1 MAAAL
6 TRKVARRS
14 SMRNHFSKV
23 LKEAHDYLNEEDV
36 LEARLISFESKL
48 KKSCA
53 NLEGIDEEI
62 CNSLEAEKIR
72 EDVKESL
79 ELLDPLDEV
88 LASITIRL
96 NSLKLAID
104 REDNSALNASI
115 GSSNSSSAPRCH
127 LPKLEIPIFEG
138 DPLEWQGFWDHFNV
152 SFHSNEHISEVDK
165 FSYLKT
171 LLSGKALAVV
181 KGFVL
186 STENY
191 KEALGLLKERFG
203 NPQVL
208 ISAHLDALI
217 KIRKIKND
225 DDFEGMRK
233 LYHEVETC
241 VRNLRSLEVETKTY
255 GCLLILLLKDKLPE
269 QILMEISRGMAGNI
283 WTLEEFL
290 KGLNRESQAKE
301 SFVGCQQKVEKK
313 SKGEFMAS
321 GFHVQGRNLECVYCL
336 GKHSSSYCEKV
347 SDVNARRN
355 ILKKYSRCFVYL
367 NSFKLLF
374 FLSLPKV
381 RWR

>member
-1 MAAAL
+1 
-6 TRKVARRS
+6 
-14 SMRNHFSKV
+14 MRNHFSKV

-233 LYHEVETC
+233 LYHEVEAC

-255 GCLLILLLKDKLPE
+255 GCLLILLLKDKLPG

-301 SFVGCQQKVEKK
+301 SFVGFQT
-313 SKGEFMAS
+313 KG
-321 GFHVQGRNLECVYCL
+321 
-336 GKHSSSYCEKV
+336 
-347 SDVNARRN
+347 
-355 ILKKYSRCFVYL
+355 
-367 NSFKLLF
+367 
-374 FLSLPKV
+374 
-381 RWR
+381 

>member
-181 KGFVL
+181 KGF
-186 STENY
+186 Y
-191 KEALGLLKERFG
+191 
-203 NPQVL
+203 
-208 ISAHLDALI
+208 
-217 KIRKIKND
+217 
-225 DDFEGMRK
+225 
-233 LYHEVETC
+233 
-241 VRNLRSLEVETKTY
+241 
-255 GCLLILLLKDKLPE
+255 
-269 QILMEISRGMAGNI
+269 
-283 WTLEEFL
+283 
-290 KGLNRESQAKE
+290 
-301 SFVGCQQKVEKK
+301 
-313 SKGEFMAS
+313 
-321 GFHVQGRNLECVYCL
+321 
-336 GKHSSSYCEKV
+336 
-347 SDVNARRN
+347 
-355 ILKKYSRCFVYL
+355 
-367 NSFKLLF
+367 
-374 FLSLPKV
+374 
-381 RWR
+381 